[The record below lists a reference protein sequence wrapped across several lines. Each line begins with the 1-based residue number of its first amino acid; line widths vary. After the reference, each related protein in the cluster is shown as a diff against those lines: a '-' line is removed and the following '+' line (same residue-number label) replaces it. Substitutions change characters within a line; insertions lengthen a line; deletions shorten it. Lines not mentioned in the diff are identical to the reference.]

1 MKIGPQ
7 LIDLSKITM
16 PVLNILG
23 LYDDIISPQSSRP
36 ITSVVGSK
44 DKKLIEFPTGHVGL
58 CISQKAHEQLW
69 PEVGNWLSQRS

>member
-1 MKIGPQ
+1 MKVDGH
-7 LIDLSKITM
+7 LIDLNQITM

-23 LYDDIISPQSSRP
+23 KYDDLVPPQSSKP

-69 PEVGNWLSQRS
+69 PEVGNWLAQRS

>member
-1 MKIGPQ
+1 MKIGHH
-7 LIDLSKITM
+7 LIDFNQITM

-23 LYDDIISPQSSRP
+23 LYDDIIPPQSSRH

-44 DKKLIEFPTGHVGL
+44 DKKSIEFPTGHVGL

-69 PEVGNWLSQRS
+69 SEVKN